1 MDVAKQVL
9 VTQTSWENGAFKI
22 RFVVG
27 KMNIGNT
34 YQTETLPVEMKIRS
48 RHCANRAIASRN
60 LDPHGP
66 GSMNESRS
74 NLFLTGFIM
83 PRVDN

>member
-22 RFVVG
+22 RFDVG

-34 YQTETLPVEMKIRS
+34 YQTDS
-48 RHCANRAIASRN
+48 GYAINSTFYPS
-60 LDPHGP
+60 D
-66 GSMNESRS
+66 
-74 NLFLTGFIM
+74 
-83 PRVDN
+83 